1 MTVMS
6 FNPTPQ
12 TSSGGD
18 KKRWLYQYAQS
29 IYTGF
34 LILNDFAPRDD
45 DLFRRVITDRIGF
58 LYEFMLQALTD
69 TQVFEGLLQDKNIQ
83 IPTGGILAAPYK
95 ATLELVFDGWDQMD
109 VAVEYQQVS
118 TEAMARCLRMLHQN
132 AIPVKSAAG
141 YIDAAT
147 HTLQGSKDSA
157 THTTY
162 VALALKDEEK
172 NGTI

>member
-12 TSSGGD
+12 IPSGGD
-18 KKRWLYQYAQS
+18 KKRELYQYAQS
-29 IYTGF
+29 IFAGF
-34 LILNDFAPRDD
+34 LMLNDFAPRDD

-58 LYEFMLQALTD
+58 LYEFMLHALAD
-69 TQVFEGLLQDKNIQ
+69 TKTFEDLLQDQNIQ
-83 IPTGGILAAPYK
+83 IPTGGILAAPYRP
-95 ATLELVFDGWDQMD
+95 TLELVFDGWDQMD
-109 VAVEYQQVS
+109 LALEYQQVS

-132 AIPVKSAAG
+132 AVTVENAAG

-147 HTLQGSKDSA
+147 LTLQELNGPV

-162 VALALKDEEK
+162 VALALQDEET
-172 NGTI
+172 NGAI